1 MGWKINPKTGESEWT
16 IDDTPA
22 SLMDLGTA
30 DTSQYG
36 IKVPTSG
43 TYKLLKDTNGNYKT
57 DFWNTDEWSKFAAD
71 GGTVGND
78 GELIYGSGVKPSGN
92 STGLFGLGTTGQWD
106 TAMGLGGLAMKAI
119 ALPQQMEYYG
129 AQTDL
134 AKQQLAS
141 NKQAM
146 ADRQTFNNT
155 WANASNGLAG
165 RSFTGAAGYG
175 TGTIG
180 STNPVL
186 K

>member
-1 MGWKINPKTGESEWT
+1 MDFQEWYKKQGMTDQQYSVLSPEEQAAMGQSFSM
-16 IDDTPA
+16 TP
-22 SLMDLGTA
+22 SVT
-30 DTSQYG
+30 
-36 IKVPTSG
+36 
-43 TYKLLKDTNGNYKT
+43 
-57 DFWNTDEWSKFAAD
+57 
-71 GGTVGND
+71 
-78 GELIYGSGVKPSGN
+78 N
-92 STGLFGLGTTGQWD
+92 STNEGLFGLGTTNQWG

-119 ALPQQMEYYG
+119 ALPGQMEYYG

-146 ADRQTFNNT
+146 ADKQTFNNT
-155 WANASNGLAG
+155 WSSASNGLAG
-165 RSFTGAAGYG
+165 HSFTGAAGYG

>member
-1 MGWKINPKTGESEWT
+1 MAESR
-16 IDDTPA
+16 DYAAYDA
-22 SLMDLGTA
+22 SKVYDLGTSSWISPNKTKPLSISEQYTRNTLA
-30 DTSQYG
+30 DKGLEVTA
-36 IKVPTSG
+36 VP
-43 TYKLLKDTNGNYKT
+43 
-57 DFWNTDEWSKFAAD
+57 
-71 GGTVGND
+71 
-78 GELIYGSGVKPSGN
+78 GELDVSGYVPDISSN
-92 STGLFGLGTTGQWD
+92 PTNTGLFGMGTTDQWG
-106 TAMGLGGLAMKAI
+106 TATGLGGLAMKAI
-119 ALPQQMEYYG
+119 ALPGQMEYYG

-141 NKQAM
+141 NKQSM
-146 ADRQTFNNT
+146 ADKQTFNNT

>member
-1 MGWKINPKTGESEWT
+1 MGS
-16 IDDTPA
+16 
-22 SLMDLGTA
+22 S
-30 DTSQYG
+30 
-36 IKVPTSG
+36 
-43 TYKLLKDTNGNYKT
+43 TYKMNWNPNTGSYET
-57 DFWNTDEWSKFAAD
+57 GFWNPEQWSNFGAS
-71 GGTVGND
+71 GGTVGKN
-78 GELIYGSGVKPSGN
+78 GELIVGTGQTYNPTTNTLGDIT
-92 STGLFGLGTTGQWD
+92 STDEGLFGLGTTNQWG

-119 ALPQQMEYYG
+119 ALPGQMEYYG

-146 ADRQTFNNT
+146 ADKQTFNNT

>member
-1 MGWKINPKTGESEWT
+1 MGS
-16 IDDTPA
+16 
-22 SLMDLGTA
+22 S
-30 DTSQYG
+30 
-36 IKVPTSG
+36 
-43 TYKLLKDTNGNYKT
+43 TYKMNWNPNTGSYET
-57 DFWNTDEWSKFAAD
+57 GFWNPEQWSNFGAS
-71 GGTVGND
+71 GGTVGKN
-78 GELIYGSGVKPSGN
+78 GELIVGTGQTYNPTTNTLGDIT
-92 STGLFGLGTTGQWD
+92 STDEGLFGLGTTYQWG
-106 TAMGLGGLAMKAI
+106 TATGLGGLAMKAI
-119 ALPQQMEYYG
+119 ALPGQMEYYG

-146 ADRQTFNNT
+146 ADKQTFNNT

>member
-1 MGWKINPKTGESEWT
+1 MENEINPLNAYQNQMLADVYKSY
-16 IDDTPA
+16 
-22 SLMDLGTA
+22 A
-30 DTSQYG
+30 DTATVRTGSAPTVDAANVQSYQQY
-36 IKVPTSG
+36 
-43 TYKLLKDTNGNYKT
+43 LKDITSNDPGKYG
-57 DFWNTDEWSKFAAD
+57 TDE
-71 GGTVGND
+71 
-78 GELIYGSGVKPSGN
+78 
-92 STGLFGLGTTGQWD
+92 GLFGLGTTNQWG

-119 ALPQQMEYYG
+119 ALPGQMEYYG

-146 ADRQTFNNT
+146 ADRQTFNAN

-175 TGTIG
+175 TGAIG

-186 K
+186 KNGY

>member
-1 MGWKINPKTGESEWT
+1 MENEINPLNAYQNQMLADVYKSY
-16 IDDTPA
+16 
-22 SLMDLGTA
+22 A
-30 DTSQYG
+30 DTATVRTGSAPTVDAANVQSYKQY
-36 IKVPTSG
+36 
-43 TYKLLKDTNGNYKT
+43 LKDITSNDPGKYG
-57 DFWNTDEWSKFAAD
+57 TDE
-71 GGTVGND
+71 
-78 GELIYGSGVKPSGN
+78 
-92 STGLFGLGTTGQWD
+92 GLFGLGTTNQWG

-119 ALPQQMEYYG
+119 ALPGQMEYYG

-146 ADRQTFNNT
+146 ADKQKFNDT
-155 WANASNGLAG
+155 WAYASNSLPSQNSGLAG
-165 RSFTGAAGYG
+165 HSFTGAAGYG

>member
-1 MGWKINPKTGESEWT
+1 MDFQEWYRKQGMTDQQYAALSPEEQAAMGQSFSMAPS
-16 IDDTPA
+16 
-22 SLMDLGTA
+22 
-30 DTSQYG
+30 
-36 IKVPTSG
+36 V
-43 TYKLLKDTNGNYKT
+43 TNST
-57 DFWNTDEWSKFAAD
+57 
-71 GGTVGND
+71 
-78 GELIYGSGVKPSGN
+78 
-92 STGLFGLGTTGQWD
+92 STGLFGIGSGDQWG

-134 AKQQLAS
+134 AKQQLA
-141 NKQAM
+141 NNRQAM
-146 ADRQTFNNT
+146 EDKKTFNSN

-165 RSFTGAAGYG
+165 KSFTGAAGYG

>member
-1 MGWKINPKTGESEWT
+1 MGWKIDPKTGKATYVFDNADSEALNISNSSAIAAPSAPT
-16 IDDTPA
+16 SYTEA
-22 SLMDLGTA
+22 SGYGVNGGLPEIGTA
-30 DTSQYG
+30 S
-36 IKVPTSG
+36 
-43 TYKLLKDTNGNYKT
+43 
-57 DFWNTDEWSKFAAD
+57 
-71 GGTVGND
+71 
-78 GELIYGSGVKPSGN
+78 
-92 STGLFGLGTTGQWD
+92 STGLFGLGTTDQWG

-141 NKQAM
+141 NQQAM
-146 ADRQTFNNT
+146 ADKKAFNAG
-155 WANASNGLAG
+155 WANASNSVMGSGLAN

-186 K
+186 KNGN